1 MKFWRNDDIWGG
13 GGGGGELEYY
23 YYIIDWYRYN
33 SLGVDVAIKKK
44 VDCHKRINYS
54 QQIWAKIPIFS
65 PRLLK
70 INRILMAISFISRQ
84 RTFKR
89 TRFSWRGV

>member
-1 MKFWRNDDIWGG
+1 MKFWRNDDIW

-44 VDCHKRINYS
+44 VDCQKRINYS
-54 QQIWAKIPIFS
+54 QQI
-65 PRLLK
+65 
-70 INRILMAISFISRQ
+70 
-84 RTFKR
+84 
-89 TRFSWRGV
+89 

>member
-1 MKFWRNDDIWGG
+1 MG

-44 VDCHKRINYS
+44 SIVTRELITLNKFELKY
-54 QQIWAKIPIFS
+54 QFFF

-89 TRFSWRGV
+89 TRFS

>member
-13 GGGGGELEYY
+13 EGGGELEYY

-44 VDCHKRINYS
+44 SRLS
-54 QQIWAKIPIFS
+54 QE
-65 PRLLK
+65 
-70 INRILMAISFISRQ
+70 N
-84 RTFKR
+84 
-89 TRFSWRGV
+89 

>member
-13 GGGGGELEYY
+13 GGGEGGGELEYY

-44 VDCHKRINYS
+44 SIVKRELITLNKFELKY
-54 QQIWAKIPIFS
+54 QFFS
-65 PRLLK
+65 LDY
-70 INRILMAISFISRQ
+70 
-84 RTFKR
+84 
-89 TRFSWRGV
+89 

>member
-1 MKFWRNDDIWGG
+1 MTIFG

-54 QQIWAKIPIFS
+54 QQI
-65 PRLLK
+65 
-70 INRILMAISFISRQ
+70 
-84 RTFKR
+84 
-89 TRFSWRGV
+89 